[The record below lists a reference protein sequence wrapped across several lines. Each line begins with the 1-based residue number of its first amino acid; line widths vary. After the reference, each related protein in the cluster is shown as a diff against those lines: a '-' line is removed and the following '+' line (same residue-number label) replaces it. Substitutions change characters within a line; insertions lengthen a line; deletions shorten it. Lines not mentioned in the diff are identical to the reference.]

1 MIESIPVWLIGLIA
15 GSQGTVGIVMLFWYV
30 DQRRTERIMKEKD
43 VRIDGILDQYRKDM
57 LELRRMYESNVRLV
71 EGYED
76 VCKRMELHSGDL
88 VSTVRLNT
96 QAYQKLT
103 DFLENRVPC
112 YQRINK
118 EG

>member
-1 MIESIPVWLIGLIA
+1 MIEGIPVWLIGLVA

-30 DQRRTERIMKEKD
+30 DHRRIERVVREKD
-43 VRIDGILDQYRKDM
+43 DRIDAILDEYRKDM
-57 LELRRMYESNVRLV
+57 GEMRRMYESNVRLV

-76 VCKRMELHSGDL
+76 ACKRIDRTTGDL
-88 VSTVRLNT
+88 MDTVRLNT

-112 YQRINK
+112 YQRLNHD
-118 EG
+118 